1 MPMGESDKLQHLA
14 AYKMLKL
21 LAQADGTISAAEK
34 QKLSEFT
41 RKELGDVLELT
52 FIDLEIERLKEPD
65 TLEYFD
71 RAAEQFYLH
80 SNRDQRKAFI
90 LQAIHMVRTDQFL
103 DPTENT
109 MINRLFSAW
118 LS

>member
-1 MPMGESDKLQHLA
+1 MGNAKKLQHLA

-21 LAQADGTISAAEK
+21 LAQADGIETAAEK
-34 QKLSEFT
+34 EKLSEFT
-41 RKELGDVLELT
+41 RKQLGDVLELSL
-52 FIDLEIERLKEPD
+52 IDLEIERLND
-65 TLEYFD
+65 ADALEYFD
-71 RAAEQFYLH
+71 RAAEQFYLN
-80 SNRDQRKAFI
+80 SDREDRKAFI
-90 LQAIHMVRTDQFL
+90 LQAIHMVRADRTL